1 MSSGARIVIMATQQ
15 RRERERAQRETLI
28 VNAAREMAEADGWP
42 AVTIR
47 RLAERIEYSQPVL
60 YSHFAGRGAIVDA
73 VALQG
78 IVELTGAFSA
88 ARTAAAPGGELAA
101 VAQAY
106 LDFANANPAVFE
118 AIFTLAEGLP
128 FGADAPEAL
137 KAAFAEIYAV
147 FAPLA
152 GDRDPDA
159 FTEVGWAAIHGL
171 ASLGRDGRLRPDLLE
186 QRLPI
191 LLDLFTKD

>member
-1 MSSGARIVIMATQQ
+1 MVTQQ
-15 RRERERAQRETLI
+15 RRERERAQREALI
-28 VNAAREMAEADGWP
+28 ISAARDMAEADGWP

-78 IVELTGAFSA
+78 IAELTDAFKA
-88 ARTAAAPGGELAA
+88 ARAAAEPGGELAA
-101 VAQAY
+101 VARAY
-106 LDFANANPAVFE
+106 LDFSTANPAVFE

-128 FGADAPEAL
+128 FGVDAPEVL
-137 KAAFAEIYAV
+137 KAAFAELFAV

-159 FTEVGWAAIHGL
+159 YTEVGWAALHGL
-171 ASLGRDGRLRPDLLE
+171 AALGRDGRLRPDLQD
-186 QRLPI
+186 QRFAI
-191 LLDLFTKD
+191 FVGLFTKA

>member
-1 MSSGARIVIMATQQ
+1 MATQQ

-42 AVTIR
+42 SVTIR
-47 RLAERIEYSQPVL
+47 KLAERIEYSQPVL
-60 YSHFAGRGAIVDA
+60 YSHFAGRGAIIDA

-78 IVELTGAFSA
+78 IAELTAVFKA
-88 ARTAAAPGGELAA
+88 ARTAAEPGDELAA
-101 VAQAY
+101 LAQAY
-106 LDFANANPAVFE
+106 LDFATANPALFE
-118 AIFTLAEGLP
+118 AIFTLAEGLT
-128 FGADAPEAL
+128 FGVDAPEVL
-137 KAAFAEIYAV
+137 KAAFAELYAV

-171 ASLGRDGRLRPDLLE
+171 AVLNRGGRLRPDLLE
-186 QRLPI
+186 QRLSI
-191 LLDLFTKD
+191 LLERFARP

>member
-1 MSSGARIVIMATQQ
+1 MATQQ

-28 VNAAREMAEADGWP
+28 VTAAREMAETDGWP

-60 YSHFAGRGAIVDA
+60 YSHFAGRGAIIDA

-78 IVELTGAFSA
+78 IAELTEVFRA
-88 ARTAAAPGGELAA
+88 ARAGAAPGGELAA
-101 VAQAY
+101 VVQAY
-106 LDFANANPAVFE
+106 LDFSTAHPALFE

-128 FGADAPEAL
+128 FGADAPETL
-137 KAAFAEIYAV
+137 KAAFAELFAV

-159 FTEVGWAAIHGL
+159 LTEVGWAAVHGL
-171 ASLGRDGRLRPDLLE
+171 AALDRDGRLRPDLRE
-186 QRLPI
+186 QRMAV
-191 LLDLFTKD
+191 LLGLFAKD

>member
-1 MSSGARIVIMATQQ
+1 MATQQ

-28 VNAAREMAEADGWP
+28 VNAARDMAEADGWSS
-42 AVTIR
+42 VTIR

-78 IVELTGAFSA
+78 IAELTEVFKA
-88 ARTAAAPGGELAA
+88 ARAGAEPGGELAA
-101 VAQAY
+101 VVGAY
-106 LDFANANPAVFE
+106 LDFATANPALFE

-128 FGADAPEAL
+128 FGVDAPEVL
-137 KAAFAEIYAV
+137 KAAFAELYAV

-152 GDRDPDA
+152 GERDPDA

-171 ASLGRDGRLRPDLLE
+171 AVLGSGGRLRPDLLE
-186 QRLPI
+186 QRLAI
-191 LLDLFTKD
+191 LVGQFVKG

>member
-1 MSSGARIVIMATQQ
+1 MVTQQ
-15 RRERERAQRETLI
+15 RRERERAQREALI
-28 VNAAREMAEADGWP
+28 VSAARDMAEADGWP
-42 AVTIR
+42 SVTIR

-60 YSHFAGRGAIVDA
+60 YSHFAGRGAIIDA

-78 IVELTGAFSA
+78 IAELTEVFKA
-88 ARTAAAPGGELAA
+88 ARTAAGPGGALAA

-106 LDFANANPAVFE
+106 LDFAAANPAVFE

-128 FGADAPEAL
+128 FGVDAPEVL
-137 KAAFAEIYAV
+137 KAAFAELFAV

-159 FTEVGWAAIHGL
+159 FTETGWAALHGL
-171 ASLGRDGRLRPDLLE
+171 AALGRGGRLRPDLQE
-186 QRLPI
+186 QRLAI
-191 LLDLFTKD
+191 FLERFGKA

>member
-1 MSSGARIVIMATQQ
+1 MATQQ

-42 AVTIR
+42 AVTVR

-73 VALQG
+73 VALLG
-78 IVELTGAFSA
+78 IGELAASLEA
-88 ARTAAAPGGELAA
+88 ARVGAAPGEELEA

-106 LDFANANPAVFE
+106 LDFAAEHPAVFE
-118 AIFTLAEGLP
+118 AAFTLAEGLP
-128 FGADAPEAL
+128 FGPDAPDEL
-137 KAAFAEIYAV
+137 KAGFAPLFAV

-152 GDRDPDA
+152 GDHDPEA
-159 FTEVGWAAIHGL
+159 VTEAGWAAIHGL
-171 ASLGRDGRLRPDLLE
+171 AVLARDGRLRPRHQRERLAVLLE
-186 QRLPI
+186 K
-191 LLDLFTKD
+191 FTST